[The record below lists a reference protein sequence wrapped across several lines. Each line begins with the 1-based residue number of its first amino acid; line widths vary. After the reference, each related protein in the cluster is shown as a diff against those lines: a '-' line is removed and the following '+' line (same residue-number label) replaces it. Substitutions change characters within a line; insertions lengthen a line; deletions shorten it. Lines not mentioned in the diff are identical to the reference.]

1 VTPSR
6 LIASGFGLGFAP
18 KAPGTVASAA
28 TVVLAAALAWVN
40 PAFLPLATLVAI
52 LLGLWSIRAVARAM
66 GGEIGDPGWI
76 VIDEIAGQFVA
87 LLGLAR
93 LGLLGLLAAFLLF
106 RLLDI
111 TKPGPVGWADRRH
124 GPEAVIGDDLIAG
137 AIVAGI
143 LWAVGQRFPGILG
156 PASLVPAS
164 LVPASLVR

>member
-6 LIASGFGLGFAP
+6 LIASGCGLGFAP

-28 TVVLAAALAWVN
+28 TVVAGAALAWVN
-40 PAFLPLATLVAI
+40 PALLPLAALIAI
-52 LLGLWSIRAVARAM
+52 LLGLWSIRAVAREM

-93 LGLLGLLAAFLLF
+93 LTPAGMLAAFLLF

-111 TKPGPVGWADRRH
+111 AKPGPVGWADRKH
-124 GPEAVIGDDLIAG
+124 GPTAIIGDDLIAG
-137 AIVAGI
+137 AIAAGI
-143 LWAVGQRFPGILG
+143 LWAVGQRFPAILG
-156 PASLVPAS
+156 
-164 LVPASLVR
+164 